1 MKRDERTYANMLR
14 DEKPRE
20 KAFDL
25 ALSGGLSALVATSGE
40 KVFYWRGV
48 INGKAGRIRLGSY
61 NAQGKD
67 GGLNLAAARAKVTEI
82 KNTRAKG
89 EDPRLDARR
98 REANANAPAT
108 VREAAE
114 RFKVEHLD
122 VKDGKGW
129 AAEAWRLLSRDVFAA
144 IGDYRPSDVT
154 TADLSALVARK
165 AKELRRGGHKGVLAN
180 RLVAVLSRFF
190 RFCEAKGWIETSPAV
205 RLEKPAVEK
214 PRERFL
220 TDDELGSLW
229 PAVRDGDAA
238 MPRVYGDI
246 LALLTL
252 TGARMSEIASLRACD
267 VDLSK
272 GEVKL
277 AEYGGK
283 TADAKRA
290 LPVGPA
296 ARAMLAGL
304 VEGANDRPADAP
316 LFLSPTGRA
325 LDTHAV
331 DRACRALVER
341 LGCDPFTPHDLRRS
355 LVTHLHESD
364 NFAEGIIR
372 RLAGHK
378 GRDVHDAVYNRAEKL
393 ERVRAALEWYERHVL
408 ACAAK
413 VDAKRADG
421 GSNVVALRA

>member
-1 MKRDERTYANMLR
+1 MKRDERTYANALR
-14 DEKPRE
+14 DDKPRE
-20 KAFDL
+20 KAYDL
-25 ALSGGLSALVATSGE
+25 ALSGGLSALVATNGD

-61 NAQGKD
+61 DAQGKN

-89 EDPRLDARR
+89 EDPRLEARR

-129 AAEAWRLLSRDVFAA
+129 AAEAWRLLSRDVFDA
-144 IGDYRPSDVT
+144 IGDYRPGDVA

-190 RFCEAKGWIETSPAV
+190 RFCEAKGWIETSPAM

-220 TDDELGSLW
+220 SNDELGLLW
-229 PAVRDGDAA
+229 RALRDDGVL
-238 MPRVYGDI
+238 PRVYVDI
-246 LALLTL
+246 LSLLML
-252 TGARMSEIASLRACD
+252 TGARMSEIASLRRSD
-267 VDLSK
+267 VDLS
-272 GEVKL
+272 GGVVKL

-283 TADAKRA
+283 TADAKRT
-290 LPVGPA
+290 LPIGPA
-296 ARAMLAGL
+296 ARSLLARL
-304 VEGANDRPADAP
+304 DASDRPVDAP

-341 LGCDPFTPHDLRRS
+341 LGCASFTPHDLRRS

-364 NFAEGIIR
+364 SFAEGVIR

-378 GRDVHDAVYNRAEKL
+378 ARDVHDAVYNRAEKL
-393 ERVRAALEWYERHVL
+393 DRVRAALEWYERHVL

-413 VDAKRADG
+413 AEKSSD
-421 GSNVVALRA
+421 SNVVTLRA

>member
-1 MKRDERTYANMLR
+1 MKRDERTYANALR
-14 DEKPRE
+14 DEKSRE
-20 KAFDL
+20 KAYDL
-25 ALSGGLSALVATSGE
+25 ALSGGLSALVATNGD

-61 NAQGKD
+61 DAQGKN

-89 EDPRLDARR
+89 EDPRLEARR

-129 AAEAWRLLSRDVFAA
+129 AAEAWRLLSRDVFDA
-144 IGDYRPSDVT
+144 IGDYRPGDVA

-190 RFCEAKGWIETSPAV
+190 RFCEAKGWIETSPAM

-220 TDDELGSLW
+220 SNDELGLLW
-229 PAVRDGDAA
+229 RALRDGDGQC
-238 MPRVYGDI
+238 PPVYSDI
-246 LALLTL
+246 LSLLTL
-252 TGARMSEIASLRACD
+252 TGARMSEIASLRRCD
-267 VDLSK
+267 VDLSA
-272 GEVKL
+272 GVVKL

-283 TADAKRA
+283 TADAKRT
-290 LPVGPA
+290 LPIGPV
-296 ARAMLAGL
+296 ARSLLARL
-304 VEGANDRPADAP
+304 VDDASARPADAP

-341 LGCDPFTPHDLRRS
+341 LRCDPFTPHDLRRS

-364 NFAEGIIR
+364 SFAEGVIR
-372 RLAGHK
+372 RVAGHK
-378 GRDVHDAVYNRAEKL
+378 ARDVHDAVYNRAEKL

-408 ACAAK
+408 ACAEKAEK
-413 VDAKRADG
+413 SSD
-421 GSNVVALRA
+421 SNVIALRA